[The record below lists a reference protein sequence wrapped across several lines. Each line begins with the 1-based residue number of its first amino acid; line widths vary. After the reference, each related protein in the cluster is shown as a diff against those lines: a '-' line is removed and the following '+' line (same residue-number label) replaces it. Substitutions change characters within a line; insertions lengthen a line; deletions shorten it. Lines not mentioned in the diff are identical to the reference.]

1 MTKINAKLTISV
13 VNLNQDDEYVEV
25 CIADEDTCDAVI
37 VAKISTTDFARAVIG
52 RLARVSIESCEVN
65 AKHVGTKRESMAL
78 VLPLPDEADY
88 TNYRE
93 VATSEIEK
101 HCPEGWEPSLYLG
114 SQNSFFSHGGQKFVR
129 TTAYR
134 YVPREDA

>member
-78 VLPLPDEADY
+78 VLPLTDDAFY
-88 TNYRE
+88 NRE
-93 VATSEIEK
+93 VAIREIEK